1 MIQLKALLK
10 ESIVVQGVRLEPR
23 NPTSGGPIQATWQG
37 VTSTY
42 AVSVNTMFYDG
53 LVGITKIWD
62 RGDGKFAIRDNT
74 GKTFNFNRTDID
86 VILKKIKQQ
95 ASRIAIAK
103 TGADITMNKTS

>member
-1 MIQLKALLK
+1 MIQLKALLS
-10 ESIVVQGVRLEPR
+10 ESIVVQGVKLSPR
-23 NPTSGGPIQATWQG
+23 NSKHGGPIQAVWKG

-53 LVGITKIWD
+53 PVKITRIWE
-62 RGDGKFAIRDNT
+62 RSPGRYAIQDNT

-86 VILKKIKQQ
+86 VMLKKIKQS
-95 ASRIAIAK
+95 ASRIEIAK